1 MKEKMMASQYNI
13 YLHKRKRRHD
23 EHEGE
28 DQGNNTEMYYRMQ
41 RRLNVAT
48 QRNSFCKR
56 YFCQWVMDKIR
67 GHEIYSSRA
76 FWMSF
81 CKFKRTP
88 TINKQ

>member
-56 YFCQWVMDKIR
+56 LLLPVGD
-67 GHEIYSSRA
+67 G
-76 FWMSF
+76 
-81 CKFKRTP
+81 
-88 TINKQ
+88 

>member
-1 MKEKMMASQYNI
+1 MKEKMMASQYI

-48 QRNSFCKR
+48 QRNSFCMR
-56 YFCQWVMDKIR
+56 LLLPVGD
-67 GHEIYSSRA
+67 G
-76 FWMSF
+76 
-81 CKFKRTP
+81 
-88 TINKQ
+88 